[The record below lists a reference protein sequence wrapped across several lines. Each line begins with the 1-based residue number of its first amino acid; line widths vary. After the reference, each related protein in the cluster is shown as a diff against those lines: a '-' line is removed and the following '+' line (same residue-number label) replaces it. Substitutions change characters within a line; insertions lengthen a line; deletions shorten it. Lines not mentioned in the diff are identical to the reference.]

1 MNIIKLSAVTLLL
14 TSTLAMAGGDIDPVE
29 PSVETPEITEPES
42 APTPSKSKFYA
53 GLGYSCLNMGLDTPD
68 WEATAMGAISATAG
82 YNLNSFLAIEARYTA
97 SLGDIN
103 TKTWNTDV
111 DESWDMSNIGLYVK
125 PQFTMNRFKVYGL
138 IGYGQTTFDN
148 GTSYAENGIQ
158 YGGGLSAMIGKNV
171 DIYIDYRRLYDDTD
185 FDGFAPG
192 KDAAVNSFTVGV
204 NYHF

>member
-1 MNIIKLSAVTLLL
+1 MNIIKLSAVALLL
-14 TSTLAMAGGDIDPVE
+14 TSTLAMAGGDVDPVE
-29 PSVETPEITEPES
+29 PVVATPEVAES
-42 APTPSKSKFYA
+42 APAASGFYA

-68 WEATAMGAISATAG
+68 WEATAMGALSVNAG
-82 YNLNSFLAIEARYTA
+82 YDFNSFLAVEARYTL

-111 DESWDMSNIGLYVK
+111 DESWDMSSAGLYLK
-125 PQFTMNRFKVYGL
+125 PQFTMDKFKVYGL

-158 YGGGLSAMIGKNV
+158 YGGGLSAMVVNNV
-171 DIYIDYRRLYDDTD
+171 DVYVDYRRLYDDTD

-192 KDAAVNSFTVGV
+192 QDAAVNSFTVGA

>member
-1 MNIIKLSAVTLLL
+1 MNIIKLSTITLLL
-14 TSTLAMAGGDIDPVE
+14 TSTLAMAGGDIEPVE
-29 PSVETPEITEPES
+29 PSIVTANIE
-42 APTPSKSKFYA
+42 APTPTLSSFYA

-68 WEATAMGAISATAG
+68 WEATAMTAISATAG
-82 YNLNSFLAIEARYTA
+82 YDLNPFLAIEARYTA

-111 DESWDMSNIGLYVK
+111 DESWDMSNIGLYIK
-125 PQFTMNRFKVYGL
+125 PQYTMDRFKLYGL

-158 YGGGLSAMIGKNV
+158 YGGGLSAMATDNIDV
-171 DIYIDYRRLYDDTD
+171 FVDYRRLYDDTD

-192 KDAAVNSFTVGV
+192 QDAAVNSFTVGA
-204 NYHF
+204 NYRF